1 MKFYTVEKEY
11 LEFLSKIDSKV
22 ILNSEIPYVGI
33 VLNIENHNYF
43 APLAANKDLKE
54 NIYIVNLKES
64 DSVLGSIKL
73 NNMIP
78 IEDKFVSLMSVKDL
92 KDEKYKNLLNKQYEE
107 IKSKENKILSRAK
120 DTYIYVTEKKH
131 PFFTGISCDFKIL
144 EEAKDIYVDSIL
156 KGDDP
161 YKRYLIT
168 KTK

>member
-1 MKFYTVEKEY
+1 M
-11 LEFLSKIDSKV
+11 V
-22 ILNSEIPYVGI
+22 I
-33 VLNIENHNYF
+33 
-43 APLAANKDLKE
+43 
-54 NIYIVNLKES
+54 
-64 DSVLGSIKL
+64 
-73 NNMIP
+73 
-78 IEDKFVSLMSVKDL
+78 
-92 KDEKYKNLLNKQYEE
+92 
-107 IKSKENKILSRAK
+107 